1 MTVDLLY
8 IIAGA
13 LAAGLISGLT
23 GFGTA
28 LASSSFWLF
37 VLTPQVAAP
46 LILVA
51 SVVGQISSLPAF
63 WRQFDW
69 KRTAPMAI
77 AGVLGIP
84 LGVLLL
90 DHAPAATVK
99 MAVGILIVVYAAFG
113 LLVRLQPMVP
123 GNRPLPDGFIGFLGG
138 ILGGMIGLSGVLP
151 VIWSQ
156 FRGWTPAV
164 ARSIYQP
171 FNTLILSI
179 ALGAQIA
186 AGFFTEEVAWLAL
199 YTAPVTLIGTLIG
212 VRLFHRISAATFRLI
227 VLWFLMAAGIGLLIQ
242 G

>member
-1 MTVDLLY
+1 MTIDLLY

-28 LASSSFWLF
+28 LAASSFFLF
-37 VLTPQVAAP
+37 VLSPAAAAP

-51 SVVGQISSLPAF
+51 SVVGQLCSMPAF

-69 KRTAPMAI
+69 KRTAPMAV

-90 DHAPAATVK
+90 DHAPAAAVK
-99 MAVGILIVVYAAFG
+99 MAVGILIVVYAGFG
-113 LLVRLQPMVP
+113 LLVRLQPMIP
-123 GNRPLPDGFIGFLGG
+123 GKRPIPDGIIGFLGG

-171 FNTLILSI
+171 FNTLILSV

-186 AGFFTEEVAWLAL
+186 AGFFTEQVAWLAL
-199 YTAPVTLIGTLIG
+199 YTAPVTLAGTLIG
-212 VRLFHRISAATFRLI
+212 VRLFHRISAETFRLI